1 MQDWYCNGYEKQ
13 IKNKTFFES
22 LINYYSEFLSTDFKK
37 TRLPKRQ
44 INKKDIKGKLVGI
57 KINIYKIF

>member
-1 MQDWYCNGYEKQ
+1 MDSEKQ

-44 INKKDIKGKLVGI
+44 INKKDIKGKI
-57 KINIYKIF
+57 SWYKNKYLQKSFK

>member
-1 MQDWYCNGYEKQ
+1 MDSEKQ

-37 TRLPKRQ
+37 QDYPKDKLT
-44 INKKDIKGKLVGI
+44 KKTLKE
-57 KINIYKIF
+57 N